1 MFTCWQGSRQNCR
14 IWRTMTLQLEAP
26 LRKMEMKTLSLTAQ
40 EIIKDVVTINSF
52 VLRVRVVDKVKRL
65 VIILQLIARLP
76 VEKAE

>member
-1 MFTCWQGSRQNCR
+1 
-14 IWRTMTLQLEAP
+14 MTLQLEAP

-76 VEKAE
+76 EKEKAE

>member
-1 MFTCWQGSRQNCR
+1 
-14 IWRTMTLQLEAP
+14 MTLQLEAP

>member
-1 MFTCWQGSRQNCR
+1 
-14 IWRTMTLQLEAP
+14 MTLQLEAP
-26 LRKMEMKTLSLTAQ
+26 LRKMEMKKLSSTAQ
-40 EIIKDVVTINSF
+40 EIIKDMVTINSF

>member
-1 MFTCWQGSRQNCR
+1 
-14 IWRTMTLQLEAP
+14 MTLQLEAP
-26 LRKMEMKTLSLTAQ
+26 LRKMKTLSLTAQ
-40 EIIKDVVTINSF
+40 EIIKDMVTINSF

>member
-1 MFTCWQGSRQNCR
+1 
-14 IWRTMTLQLEAP
+14 MTLQLEAP
-26 LRKMEMKTLSLTAQ
+26 LRKMEMKTLSLTTQ

>member
-1 MFTCWQGSRQNCR
+1 
-14 IWRTMTLQLEAP
+14 MTLQLEAP

-76 VEKAE
+76 VEKAQ

>member
-1 MFTCWQGSRQNCR
+1 
-14 IWRTMTLQLEAP
+14 MTLQLEAP

-40 EIIKDVVTINSF
+40 EIIKDMVTINSF

>member
-1 MFTCWQGSRQNCR
+1 
-14 IWRTMTLQLEAP
+14 MTLQLEAP
-26 LRKMEMKTLSLTAQ
+26 LRKMEMKTLSLTTQ

-76 VEKAE
+76 EKEKAE

>member
-1 MFTCWQGSRQNCR
+1 
-14 IWRTMTLQLEAP
+14 MTLQLEAP
-26 LRKMEMKTLSLTAQ
+26 LRKMEMKTLSSTAQ
-40 EIIKDVVTINSF
+40 EIIKDMVTINSF

>member
-1 MFTCWQGSRQNCR
+1 
-14 IWRTMTLQLEAP
+14 MTLQLEAP
-26 LRKMEMKTLSLTAQ
+26 LRKMEIKTLSSTAQ
-40 EIIKDVVTINSF
+40 EIIKDMVTINSF

>member
-1 MFTCWQGSRQNCR
+1 
-14 IWRTMTLQLEAP
+14 MTLQLEAP
-26 LRKMEMKTLSLTAQ
+26 LRKMEMKTLSLTTQ

-76 VEKAE
+76 V

>member
-1 MFTCWQGSRQNCR
+1 
-14 IWRTMTLQLEAP
+14 MTLQLEAP

-40 EIIKDVVTINSF
+40 EIIMDVVTINSF
-52 VLRVRVVDKVKRL
+52 VLRVRVVNKVKRL